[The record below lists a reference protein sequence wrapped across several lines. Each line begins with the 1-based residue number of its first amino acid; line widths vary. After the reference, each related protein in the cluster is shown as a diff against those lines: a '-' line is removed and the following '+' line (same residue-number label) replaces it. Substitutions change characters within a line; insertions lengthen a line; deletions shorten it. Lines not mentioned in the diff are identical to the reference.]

1 MYRPDRVLLTLV
13 ILLIFAAVEGSSDM
27 NPLSAGPINDRRF
40 TEIRHLDMTYAF
52 TAPLTKQAWE
62 ERAKCLREQ
71 ILTGAGLLPMP
82 RKMPLNARIFERI
95 EHDDYSVEKVYFESC
110 PGFYVTGNLYRPVG
124 RKGPFPAVL
133 NPHGHWATG
142 RLANEELGS
151 IPARCI
157 NFAKQGYIAFSYDMV
172 GYNDSSQLRHRE
184 DLLGEREHLWGIS
197 VGGLQ
202 LWNSIR
208 AVDFLLSLPDVDEK
222 RIACTGESGGGTQT
236 FLLTAVDD
244 RIRFAAP
251 VNMIS
256 STMQGGCVCENPPLI
271 RLDTNNMEIGA
282 VAAPRPLLLVSATG
296 DWTVKTPTV
305 EFPAIRSVYELLGAA
320 DRVAY
325 VQMDAPHNYN
335 KASREAVYGWFGRWV
350 LGDANPEHFKER
362 PFQAEKNEDLLV
374 FARESR
380 PSNALDASGFAESRI
395 SASEK
400 QLASMKPSDRASLD
414 AFRETYGPA
423 LRHALAVEMP
433 RQDDLVVTRLDG
445 SDRSDGSDLSDCT
458 TETLLIGRRGK
469 DDAIPAVR
477 FTPKGKITAGVLV
490 VHAAGK
496 NALMVNGKP
505 GPLLSGLL
513 RNGHEVLAIDCFNT
527 GEHIGPPE
535 SADRLTRYKFFDTY
549 NRTDTANRVQD
560 ILTALA
566 YLQGRPKVN
575 LIGIG
580 DAGPW
585 CLLARAFAPGVD
597 RTVIDASG
605 LDTADD
611 NAFMK
616 KLYVPCLRRAG
627 DFRTAAALIA
637 PGKLFI
643 HNTRGRFQ
651 TDWTESVYRAA
662 DVPSALSVRGTKASD
677 GAISAWL
684 R

>member
-1 MYRPDRVLLTLV
+1 
-13 ILLIFAAVEGSSDM
+13 M

-82 RKMPLNARIFERI
+82 RKTPLNARIFERI

-142 RLANEELGS
+142 RLANEENGS

-157 NFAKQGYIAFSYDMV
+157 SFARQGYIAFSYDMV

-208 AVDFLLSLPDVDEK
+208 AVDYLLSLPDVDEK

-282 VAAPRPLLLVSATG
+282 LAAPRPLMLVSATG
-296 DWTVKTPTV
+296 DWTVKTPKV
-305 EFPAIRSVYELLGAA
+305 EFPAIRSVYELFGAS

-325 VQMDAPHNYN
+325 VQIDAPHNYN
-335 KASREAVYGWFGRWV
+335 KDSREAVYAWFGRWI
-350 LGDANPEHFKER
+350 LGDTNPEHFKEQ

-380 PSNALDASGFAESRI
+380 PSNALDASGFIESRI

-400 QLASMKPSDRASLD
+400 QLASMKPGDRASLD
-414 AFRETYGPA
+414 AFRAMYGPA
-423 LRHALAVEMP
+423 LRHALVVEMP
-433 RQDDLVVTRLDG
+433 RQDDLVVTRLDA
-445 SDRSDGSDLSDCT
+445 SDPSDTSDLSDLSDCSA
-458 TETLLIGRRGK
+458 ERLLIGRKGRG
-469 DDAIPAVR
+469 DSIPALL
-477 FTPKGKITAGVLV
+477 FTLKQSEPKSPATLV
-490 VHAAGK
+490 VHSEGK
-496 NALMVNGKP
+496 SALVENGNP
-505 GPLLSGLL
+505 GPLVRGLL
-513 RNGHEVLAIDCFNT
+513 QNGESVLLIDCFNV
-527 GEHIGPPE
+527 GEHTGPPE

-575 LIGIG
+575 LAGVG

-597 RTVIDASG
+597 RTAIDASG

-611 NAFMK
+611 NAFIG

-651 TDWTESVYRAA
+651 TDWIESVYRAA
-662 DVPSALSVRGTKASD
+662 DAPSALSVRGTTASD
-677 GAISAWL
+677 SAIVESL
-684 R
+684 GR